1 MIKEPACQCRRC
13 LFDPWVRKIPWRR
26 EWQPTPVFLSGDSQG
41 QRSLVDY
48 NPWGCKES
56 DMTGHAHTLGA
67 QEGASSEDLPHQLGS
82 RLDPLFPAFGLDPRL
97 SVLFPPLSPTKLGKH
112 LQCLGRMTG
121 RMSVMG
127 RGFCDGPPLFL
138 HFSCCRMKYG
148 LFTAQQS
155 FKLIKSHFH
164 SDGTVMYLKA
174 PVKKLQPAWQSFLS
188 FADSSCKEVLGP
200 RQGVVRTHLKLYLI
214 DQS

>member
-1 MIKEPACQCRRC
+1 MDGGAWWTTIHGVAESQTC
-13 LFDPWVRKIPWRR
+13 L
-26 EWQPTPVFLSGDSQG
+26 S
-41 QRSLVDY
+41 
-48 NPWGCKES
+48 
-56 DMTGHAHTLGA
+56 MHTLLGA

-112 LQCLGRMTG
+112 LWCLGGMTG
-121 RMSVMG
+121 RACMMG
-127 RGFCDGPPLFL
+127 RGFCDGPPLSL

-155 FKLIKSHFH
+155 FKLIKSHFQ
-164 SDGTVMYLKA
+164 SDGTVIYLKA

-200 RQGVVRTHLKLYLI
+200 RQGVVRTHLKLYLT